1 MVKEIISFLENKK
14 VLILGFGREGKSTYN
29 FIRNHLKNQKLY
41 IADMQED
48 LLDKNEFLKKD
59 SNIECICGNNYLNG
73 LEDYD
78 IIIKTPGIAFVN
90 MDITKFKD
98 KIKSQLD
105 LFLEFSDN
113 KTIGITGTKGKST
126 TSSLIYSVLKNQ
138 NKNVLLLG
146 NIGNPIFDYIDEINE
161 DTYIVIEMSSHQL
174 EFTKNSPNISI
185 ITNLFPEH
193 LDHYNS
199 YNDYVEA
206 KLNIFK
212 YQNENDY
219 FLYDYDNSELKGRIK
234 DTKPTQYKVSFNE
247 KDSDIKIENNMVVI
261 KGKEIYDINSPRN
274 LLGEY
279 NLKNIMFV
287 LGVVNILNLDMNIAI
302 KTITEFKTL
311 KHRLEFIGQID
322 GVKYYDNSIAT
333 IPVATEE
340 AIKALKDVGTLII
353 GGMDR
358 GIDYSEFAEF
368 LDKCDVQNII
378 CMPDTGH
385 KIAKMM
391 KANKCIIVSTL
402 EEAVQVAS
410 KKTEKGKSCLLSPA
424 AASYGF
430 FKNFEEKGDKFKEL
444 VLKKGTVLFSK

>member
-1 MVKEIISFLENKK
+1 MIKDLISFLENKK
-14 VLILGFGREGKSTYN
+14 ILILGFGREGKSTYN
-29 FIRNHLKNQKLY
+29 FIRKFLNDKKIY

-59 SNIECICGNNYLNG
+59 NNIECICGKEYLNG
-73 LEDYD
+73 LENYD

-90 MDITKFKD
+90 MDITSFKD

-105 LFLEFSDN
+105 LFLEFYDN
-113 KTIGITGTKGKST
+113 KTIGVTGTKGKST
-126 TSSLIYSVLKNQ
+126 TSSLIYSVLKDQ
-138 NKNVLLLG
+138 DKNVLLLG
-146 NIGNPIFDYIDEINE
+146 NIGNPIFDYIDEINQ

-174 EFTKNSPNISI
+174 EFTNNSPNISI

-199 YNDYVEA
+199 YDDYVEA
-206 KLNIFK
+206 KFNIFK
-212 YQNENDY
+212 FQKENDY
-219 FLYDYDNSELKGRIK
+219 FLYDYDNSELKERI
-234 DTKPTQYKVSFNE
+234 TYTNSIQYKVSFNE
-247 KDSDIKIENNMVVI
+247 KDADIKIHNNMIVI
-261 KGKEIYDINSPRN
+261 KDKEIYDINSPRN
-274 LLGEY
+274 LLGDY

-287 LGVVNILNLDMNIAI
+287 LGVVEILNLDMNQAM
-302 KTITEFKTL
+302 KTISEFKTL
-311 KHRLEFIGQID
+311 KHRLEFIGEIN

-340 AIKALKDVGTLII
+340 AIKALKDVDTLII

-358 GIDYSEFAEF
+358 GIDYSEFAGF

-385 KIAKMM
+385 KIAEMM
-391 KANKCIIVSTL
+391 KTNKCIIVNTL
-402 EEAVQVAS
+402 EEAVEEAS
-410 KKTEKGKSCLLSPA
+410 IKTEKGKSCLLSPA

-444 VLKKGTVLFSK
+444 VMNLK

>member
-1 MVKEIISFLENKK
+1 MIKDLISFLKNKK
-14 VLILGFGREGKSTYN
+14 ILILGFGREGKSTYN
-29 FIRNHLKNQKLY
+29 YIRKYLNDKKIY

-59 SNIECICGNNYLNG
+59 NNIECICGKEYLNG
-73 LEDYD
+73 LENYD
-78 IIIKTPGIAFVN
+78 IIIKTPGIALVN
-90 MDITKFKD
+90 MDITNFKD

-105 LFLEFSDN
+105 LFLEFCDN

-126 TSSLIYSVLKNQ
+126 TSSLIYSVLKAQ
-138 NKNVLLLG
+138 NKNALLLG
-146 NIGNPIFDYIDEINE
+146 NIGNPIFNYIDEITE

-174 EFTKNSPNISI
+174 EFTNNSPNISI

-199 YNDYVEA
+199 YNEYVEA
-206 KLNIFK
+206 KFNIFK
-212 YQNENDY
+212 FQKENDY
-219 FLYDYDNSELKGRIK
+219 FLYDYDNSELKERI
-234 DTKPTQYKVSFNE
+234 TYTNSIQYKVSFNE
-247 KDSDIKIENNMVVI
+247 KYADIKIQNNMIVI
-261 KGKEIYDINSPRN
+261 KDKEIYDINSPRN
-274 LLGEY
+274 LLGDY

-287 LGVVNILNLDMNIAI
+287 LGVVDILNLDINQAV
-302 KTITEFKTL
+302 KTISEFKTL
-311 KHRLEFIGQID
+311 KHRLEFIGEIN

-340 AIKALKDVGTLII
+340 AIKALKDVDTLII

-368 LDKCDVQNII
+368 LDKCDVKNII

-391 KANKCIIVSTL
+391 KTNKCIIVNTL
-402 EEAVQVAS
+402 EEAVKEAS
-410 KKTEKGKSCLLSPA
+410 LKTEKEKSCLLSPA

-444 VLKKGTVLFSK
+444 VMNLK

>member
-1 MVKEIISFLENKK
+1 MIKDLISFLKNKK
-14 VLILGFGREGKSTYN
+14 ILILGFGREGKSTYN
-29 FIRNHLKNQKLY
+29 YIRKYLNDKKIY

-59 SNIECICGNNYLNG
+59 NNIECICGKEYLNG
-73 LEDYD
+73 LENYD
-78 IIIKTPGIAFVN
+78 IIIKTPGIALVN
-90 MDITKFKD
+90 MDITNFKD

-105 LFLEFSDN
+105 LFLEFCDN

-126 TSSLIYSVLKNQ
+126 TSSLIYSVLKAQ
-138 NKNVLLLG
+138 NKNALLLG
-146 NIGNPIFDYIDEINE
+146 NIGNPIFNYIDEITE

-174 EFTKNSPNISI
+174 EFTNNSPNISI

-199 YNDYVEA
+199 YNEYVEA
-206 KLNIFK
+206 KFNIFK
-212 YQNENDY
+212 FQKENDY
-219 FLYDYDNSELKGRIK
+219 FLYDYDNSELKERI
-234 DTKPTQYKVSFNE
+234 TYTNSIQYKVSFNE
-247 KDSDIKIENNMVVI
+247 KDADIKIQNNMIVI
-261 KGKEIYDINSPRN
+261 KDKEIYDINSPRN
-274 LLGEY
+274 LLGNY

-287 LGVVNILNLDMNIAI
+287 LGVVDILNLDINQAV
-302 KTITEFKTL
+302 KTISEFETL
-311 KHRLEFIGQID
+311 KHRLEFIGEIN

-340 AIKALKDVGTLII
+340 AIKALKDVDTLII

-368 LDKCDVQNII
+368 LDKCDVKNII

-391 KANKCIIVSTL
+391 KTNKCIIVNTL
-402 EEAVQVAS
+402 EEAVKEAS
-410 KKTEKGKSCLLSPA
+410 LKTEKEKSCLLSPA

-444 VLKKGTVLFSK
+444 VMNLK

>member
-1 MVKEIISFLENKK
+1 MIKDLISFLKNKK
-14 VLILGFGREGKSTYN
+14 ILILGFGREGKSTYN
-29 FIRNHLKNQKLY
+29 YIRKYLNDKKIY

-59 SNIECICGNNYLNG
+59 NNIECICGKEYLNG
-73 LEDYD
+73 LENYD
-78 IIIKTPGIAFVN
+78 IIIKTPGIALVN
-90 MDITKFKD
+90 MDITNFKD

-105 LFLEFSDN
+105 LFLEFCDN

-126 TSSLIYSVLKNQ
+126 TSSLIYSVLKAQ
-138 NKNVLLLG
+138 NKNALLLG
-146 NIGNPIFDYIDEINE
+146 NIGNPIFNYIDEITE

-174 EFTKNSPNISI
+174 EFTNNSPNISI

-199 YNDYVEA
+199 YNEYLEA
-206 KLNIFK
+206 KFNIFK
-212 YQNENDY
+212 FQKENDY
-219 FLYDYDNSELKGRIK
+219 FLYDYDNNELKERI
-234 DTKPTQYKVSFNE
+234 TYTNSIQYKVSFNE
-247 KDSDIKIENNMVVI
+247 KYADIKIQNNMIVI
-261 KGKEIYDINSPRN
+261 KDKEIYDINSPRN
-274 LLGEY
+274 LLGDY

-287 LGVVNILNLDMNIAI
+287 LGVVDILNLDINQAM
-302 KTITEFKTL
+302 KTISEFKTL
-311 KHRLEFIGQID
+311 KHRLEFIGEIN

-340 AIKALKDVGTLII
+340 AIKALKDVDTLII

-368 LDKCDVQNII
+368 LDKCDVKNII

-391 KANKCIIVSTL
+391 KTNKCIIVNTL
-402 EEAVQVAS
+402 EEAVKEAS
-410 KKTEKGKSCLLSPA
+410 LKTEKEKSCLLSPA

-444 VLKKGTVLFSK
+444 VMNLK

>member
-1 MVKEIISFLENKK
+1 MIKDLISFLKNKK
-14 VLILGFGREGKSTYN
+14 ILILGFGREGKSTYN
-29 FIRNHLKNQKLY
+29 YIRKYLNDKKIY

-59 SNIECICGNNYLNG
+59 NNIECICGKEYLNG
-73 LEDYD
+73 LENYD
-78 IIIKTPGIAFVN
+78 IIIKTPGIALVN
-90 MDITKFKD
+90 MDITNFKD

-105 LFLEFSDN
+105 LFLEFCDN

-126 TSSLIYSVLKNQ
+126 TSSLIYSVLKAQ
-138 NKNVLLLG
+138 NKNALLLG
-146 NIGNPIFDYIDEINE
+146 NIGNPIFDYIDEITE

-174 EFTKNSPNISI
+174 EFTNNSPNISI

-199 YNDYVEA
+199 YNEYLEA
-206 KLNIFK
+206 KFNIFK
-212 YQNENDY
+212 FQKENDY
-219 FLYDYDNSELKGRIK
+219 FLYDYDNNELKERI
-234 DTKPTQYKVSFNE
+234 TYTNSIQYKVSFNE
-247 KDSDIKIENNMVVI
+247 KYADIKIQNNMIVI
-261 KGKEIYDINSPRN
+261 KDKEIYDINSPRN
-274 LLGEY
+274 LLGDY

-287 LGVVNILNLDMNIAI
+287 LGVVDILNLDINQAM
-302 KTITEFKTL
+302 KTISEFKTL
-311 KHRLEFIGQID
+311 KHRLEFIGEIN

-340 AIKALKDVGTLII
+340 AIKALKDVDTLII

-368 LDKCDVQNII
+368 LDKCDVKNII

-391 KANKCIIVSTL
+391 KTNKCIIVNTL
-402 EEAVQVAS
+402 EEAVKEAS
-410 KKTEKGKSCLLSPA
+410 LKTEKEKSCLLSPA

-444 VLKKGTVLFSK
+444 VMNLK

>member
-1 MVKEIISFLENKK
+1 MIKDLISFLKNKK
-14 VLILGFGREGKSTYN
+14 ILILGFGREGKSTYN
-29 FIRNHLKNQKLY
+29 YIRKYLNDKKIY

-59 SNIECICGNNYLNG
+59 NNIECICGKEYLNG
-73 LEDYD
+73 LENYD
-78 IIIKTPGIAFVN
+78 IIIKTPGIALVN
-90 MDITKFKD
+90 MDITNFKD

-105 LFLEFSDN
+105 LFLEFCDN

-126 TSSLIYSVLKNQ
+126 TSSLIYSVLKAQ
-138 NKNVLLLG
+138 NKNALLLG
-146 NIGNPIFDYIDEINE
+146 NIGNPIFDYIDEITV

-174 EFTKNSPNISI
+174 EFTNNSPNISI

-199 YNDYVEA
+199 YNEYVEA
-206 KLNIFK
+206 KFNIFK
-212 YQNENDY
+212 FQKENDY
-219 FLYDYDNSELKGRIK
+219 FLYDYDNSELKERI
-234 DTKPTQYKVSFNE
+234 TYTNSIQYKVSFNE
-247 KDSDIKIENNMVVI
+247 KDADIKIQNNMIVI
-261 KGKEIYDINSPRN
+261 KDKEIYDINSPRN
-274 LLGEY
+274 LLGDY

-287 LGVVNILNLDMNIAI
+287 LGVVDILNLDINQAM
-302 KTITEFKTL
+302 KTISEFKTL
-311 KHRLEFIGQID
+311 KHRLEFIGEIN

-340 AIKALKDVGTLII
+340 AIKALKDVDTLII

-368 LDKCDVQNII
+368 LDKCDVKNII

-391 KANKCIIVSTL
+391 KTNKCIIVNTL
-402 EEAVQVAS
+402 EEAVKEAS
-410 KKTEKGKSCLLSPA
+410 LKTEKEKSCLLSPA

-444 VLKKGTVLFSK
+444 VMNLK

>member
-29 FIRNHLKNQKLY
+29 FLRKYLKNQRIY

-48 LLDKNEFLKKD
+48 LLDKNEILKKD
-59 SNIECICGNNYLNG
+59 SNIECIGGKDYLNG
-73 LEDYD
+73 LENYD

-90 MDITKFKD
+90 MDITRFKD

-105 LFLEFSDN
+105 LFLEFCDN

-126 TSSLIYSVLKNQ
+126 TSSLIYSVLKDQ
-138 NKNVLLLG
+138 DKNVLLLG
-146 NIGNPIFDYIDEINE
+146 NIGTPIFDYIDEINE

-206 KLNIFK
+206 KFNIFRFQK
-212 YQNENDY
+212 ENDY
-219 FLYDYDNSELKGRIK
+219 FLYNYDNNELKEKIK
-234 DTKPTQYKVSFNE
+234 HTDSIQYKVSFNE
-247 KDSDIKIENNMVVI
+247 EDSDIKIENNMVVI
-261 KGKEIYDINSPRN
+261 KDKEIYDINSPRN
-274 LLGEY
+274 LLGDY

-287 LGVVNILNLDMNIAI
+287 LGVASILNLDMSTAI
-302 KTITEFKTL
+302 KTISEFKTL
-311 KHRLEFIGQID
+311 KHRLEFIGQIN

-333 IPVATEE
+333 IPVATVE
-340 AIKALKDVGTLII
+340 AIKALKDVDTLIV

-378 CMPDTGH
+378 GMPDTGH

-391 KANKCIIVSTL
+391 KANKCTIVNTL
-402 EEAVQVAS
+402 EEAVEEAS

-444 VLKKGTVLFSK
+444 VMNLKSI

>member
-1 MVKEIISFLENKK
+1 MIKDLISFLKNKK
-14 VLILGFGREGKSTYN
+14 ILILGFGREGKSTYN
-29 FIRNHLKNQKLY
+29 YIRKYLNDKKIY

-59 SNIECICGNNYLNG
+59 NNIECICGKEYLNG
-73 LEDYD
+73 LENYD
-78 IIIKTPGIAFVN
+78 IIIKTPGIALVN
-90 MDITKFKD
+90 MDITNFKD

-105 LFLEFSDN
+105 LFLEFCDN

-126 TSSLIYSVLKNQ
+126 TSSLIYSVLKAQ
-138 NKNVLLLG
+138 NKNALLLG
-146 NIGNPIFDYIDEINE
+146 NIGNPIFNYIDEITE

-174 EFTKNSPNISI
+174 EFTNNSPNISI

-199 YNDYVEA
+199 YNEYVEA
-206 KLNIFK
+206 KFNIFK
-212 YQNENDY
+212 FQKENDY
-219 FLYDYDNSELKGRIK
+219 FLYDYDNNELKERI
-234 DTKPTQYKVSFNE
+234 TYTNSIQYKVSFNE
-247 KDSDIKIENNMVVI
+247 KYADIKIQNNMIVI
-261 KGKEIYDINSPRN
+261 KDKEIYDINSPRN
-274 LLGEY
+274 LLGDY

-287 LGVVNILNLDMNIAI
+287 LGVVDILNLDINQAV
-302 KTITEFKTL
+302 KTISEFKTL
-311 KHRLEFIGQID
+311 KHRLEFIGEIN

-340 AIKALKDVGTLII
+340 AIKALKDVDTLII

-368 LDKCDVQNII
+368 LDKCDVKNII

-391 KANKCIIVSTL
+391 KTNKCIIVNTL
-402 EEAVQVAS
+402 EEAVKEAS
-410 KKTEKGKSCLLSPA
+410 LKTEKEKSCLLSPA

-444 VLKKGTVLFSK
+444 VMNLK

>member
-1 MVKEIISFLENKK
+1 MIKDLISFLKNKK
-14 VLILGFGREGKSTYN
+14 ILILGFGREGKSTYN
-29 FIRNHLKNQKLY
+29 YIRKYLNDKKIY

-59 SNIECICGNNYLNG
+59 NNIECICGKEYLNG
-73 LEDYD
+73 LENYD
-78 IIIKTPGIAFVN
+78 IIIKTPGIALVN
-90 MDITKFKD
+90 MDITNFKD

-105 LFLEFSDN
+105 LFLEFCDN

-126 TSSLIYSVLKNQ
+126 TSSLIYSVLKAQ
-138 NKNVLLLG
+138 NKNALLLG
-146 NIGNPIFDYIDEINE
+146 NIGNPIFDYIDEITE

-174 EFTKNSPNISI
+174 EFTNNSPNISI

-199 YNDYVEA
+199 YNEYLEA
-206 KLNIFK
+206 KFNIFK
-212 YQNENDY
+212 FQKENDY
-219 FLYDYDNSELKGRIK
+219 FLYDYDNSELKERI
-234 DTKPTQYKVSFNE
+234 TYTNSIQYKVSFNE
-247 KDSDIKIENNMVVI
+247 KDADIKIQNNMIVI
-261 KGKEIYDINSPRN
+261 KDKEIYDINSPRN
-274 LLGEY
+274 LLGDY

-287 LGVVNILNLDMNIAI
+287 LGVVDILNLDINQAM
-302 KTITEFKTL
+302 KTISEFKTL
-311 KHRLEFIGQID
+311 KHRLEFIGEIN

-340 AIKALKDVGTLII
+340 AIKALKDVDTLII

-368 LDKCDVQNII
+368 LDKCDVKNII

-391 KANKCIIVSTL
+391 KTNKCIIVNTL
-402 EEAVQVAS
+402 EEAVKEAS
-410 KKTEKGKSCLLSPA
+410 LKTEKEKSCLLSPA

-444 VLKKGTVLFSK
+444 VMNLK

>member
-1 MVKEIISFLENKK
+1 MIKDLISFLKNKK
-14 VLILGFGREGKSTYN
+14 ILILGFGREGKSTYN
-29 FIRNHLKNQKLY
+29 YIRKYLNDKKIY

-59 SNIECICGNNYLNG
+59 NNIECICGKEYLNG
-73 LEDYD
+73 LENYD
-78 IIIKTPGIAFVN
+78 IIIKTPGIALVN
-90 MDITKFKD
+90 MDITNFKD

-105 LFLEFSDN
+105 LFLEFYDN

-126 TSSLIYSVLKNQ
+126 TSSLIYSVLKAQ
-138 NKNVLLLG
+138 NKNALLLG
-146 NIGNPIFDYIDEINE
+146 NIGNPIFNYIDEITE

-174 EFTKNSPNISI
+174 EFTNNSPNISI

-199 YNDYVEA
+199 YNEYVEA
-206 KLNIFK
+206 KFNIFK
-212 YQNENDY
+212 FQKENDY
-219 FLYDYDNSELKGRIK
+219 FLYDYDNSELKERI
-234 DTKPTQYKVSFNE
+234 TYTNSIQYKVSFNE
-247 KDSDIKIENNMVVI
+247 KDADIKIQNNMIVI
-261 KGKEIYDINSPRN
+261 KDKEIYDINSPRN
-274 LLGEY
+274 LLGDY

-287 LGVVNILNLDMNIAI
+287 LGVVDILNLDINQAM
-302 KTITEFKTL
+302 KTISEFKTL
-311 KHRLEFIGQID
+311 KHRLEFIGEIN

-340 AIKALKDVGTLII
+340 AIKALKDVDTLII

-368 LDKCDVQNII
+368 LDKCDVKNII

-391 KANKCIIVSTL
+391 KTNKCIIVNTL
-402 EEAVQVAS
+402 EEAVKEAS
-410 KKTEKGKSCLLSPA
+410 LKTEKEKSCLLSPA

-444 VLKKGTVLFSK
+444 VMNLK

>member
-1 MVKEIISFLENKK
+1 MIKDLISFLKNKK
-14 VLILGFGREGKSTYN
+14 ILILGFGREGKSTYN
-29 FIRNHLKNQKLY
+29 YIRKYLNDKKIY

-59 SNIECICGNNYLNG
+59 NNIECICGKEYLNG
-73 LEDYD
+73 LENYD
-78 IIIKTPGIAFVN
+78 IIIKTPGIALVN
-90 MDITKFKD
+90 MDITNFKD

-105 LFLEFSDN
+105 LFLEFCDN

-126 TSSLIYSVLKNQ
+126 TSSLIYSVLKAQ
-138 NKNVLLLG
+138 NKNALLLG
-146 NIGNPIFDYIDEINE
+146 NIGNPIFNYIDEITE

-174 EFTKNSPNISI
+174 EFTNNSPNISI

-199 YNDYVEA
+199 YNEYVEA
-206 KLNIFK
+206 KFNIFK
-212 YQNENDY
+212 FQKENDY
-219 FLYDYDNSELKGRIK
+219 FLYDYDNSELKERI
-234 DTKPTQYKVSFNE
+234 TYTNSIQYKVSFNE
-247 KDSDIKIENNMVVI
+247 KDADIKIQNNMIVI
-261 KGKEIYDINSPRN
+261 KDKEIYDINSPRN
-274 LLGEY
+274 LLGDY

-287 LGVVNILNLDMNIAI
+287 LGVVDILNLDINQAM
-302 KTITEFKTL
+302 KTISEFKTL
-311 KHRLEFIGQID
+311 KHRLEFIGEIN

-340 AIKALKDVGTLII
+340 AIKALKDVDTLII

-368 LDKCDVQNII
+368 LDKCDVKNII

-391 KANKCIIVSTL
+391 KTNKCIIVNTL
-402 EEAVQVAS
+402 EEAVKEAS
-410 KKTEKGKSCLLSPA
+410 LKTEKEKSCLLSPA

-444 VLKKGTVLFSK
+444 VMNLK

>member
-1 MVKEIISFLENKK
+1 MIKDLISFLKNKK
-14 VLILGFGREGKSTYN
+14 ILILGFGREGKSTYN
-29 FIRNHLKNQKLY
+29 YIRKYLNDKKIY

-59 SNIECICGNNYLNG
+59 NNIECICGKEYLNG
-73 LEDYD
+73 LENYD
-78 IIIKTPGIAFVN
+78 IIIKTPGIALVN
-90 MDITKFKD
+90 MDITNFKD

-105 LFLEFSDN
+105 LFLEFCDN

-126 TSSLIYSVLKNQ
+126 TSSLIYSVLKAQ
-138 NKNVLLLG
+138 NKNALLLG
-146 NIGNPIFDYIDEINE
+146 NIGNPIFDYIDEITE

-174 EFTKNSPNISI
+174 EFTNNSPNISI

-199 YNDYVEA
+199 YNEYVEA
-206 KLNIFK
+206 KFNIFK
-212 YQNENDY
+212 FQKENDY
-219 FLYDYDNSELKGRIK
+219 FLYDYDNNELKERI
-234 DTKPTQYKVSFNE
+234 TYTNSIQYKVSFNE
-247 KDSDIKIENNMVVI
+247 KYADIKIQNNMIVI
-261 KGKEIYDINSPRN
+261 KDKEIYDINSPRN
-274 LLGEY
+274 LLGDY

-287 LGVVNILNLDMNIAI
+287 LGVVDILNLDINQAV
-302 KTITEFKTL
+302 KTISEFKTL
-311 KHRLEFIGQID
+311 KHRLEFIGEIN

-340 AIKALKDVGTLII
+340 AIKALKDVDTLII

-368 LDKCDVQNII
+368 LDKCDVKNII
-378 CMPDTGH
+378 CMPNTGH

-391 KANKCIIVSTL
+391 KTNKCIIVNTL
-402 EEAVQVAS
+402 EEAVKEAS
-410 KKTEKGKSCLLSPA
+410 LKTEKEKSCLLSPA

-444 VLKKGTVLFSK
+444 VLNLK

>member
-1 MVKEIISFLENKK
+1 MIKDLISFLKNKK
-14 VLILGFGREGKSTYN
+14 ILILGFGREGKSTYN
-29 FIRNHLKNQKLY
+29 YIRKYLNDKKIY

-59 SNIECICGNNYLNG
+59 NNIECICGKEYLNG
-73 LEDYD
+73 LENYD
-78 IIIKTPGIAFVN
+78 IIIKTPGIALVN
-90 MDITKFKD
+90 MDITNFKD
-98 KIKSQLD
+98 KIKSQLN
-105 LFLEFSDN
+105 LFLEFCDN
-113 KTIGITGTKGKST
+113 KTIGVTGTKGKST
-126 TSSLIYSVLKNQ
+126 TSSLIYSVLKAQ
-138 NKNVLLLG
+138 NKNALLLG
-146 NIGNPIFDYIDEINE
+146 NIGNPIFNYIDEITE

-174 EFTKNSPNISI
+174 EFTNNSPNISI

-199 YNDYVEA
+199 YNEYVEA
-206 KLNIFK
+206 KFNIFK
-212 YQNENDY
+212 FQKENDY
-219 FLYDYDNSELKGRIK
+219 FLYDYDNSELKERI
-234 DTKPTQYKVSFNE
+234 TYTNSIQYKVSFNE
-247 KDSDIKIENNMVVI
+247 KDADIKIQNNMIVI
-261 KGKEIYDINSPRN
+261 KDKEIYDINSPRN
-274 LLGEY
+274 LLGDY

-287 LGVVNILNLDMNIAI
+287 LGVVDILNLDINQAM
-302 KTITEFKTL
+302 KTISEFKTL
-311 KHRLEFIGQID
+311 KHRLEFIGEIN

-340 AIKALKDVGTLII
+340 AIKALKDVDTLII

-368 LDKCDVQNII
+368 LDKCDVKNII

-391 KANKCIIVSTL
+391 KTNKCIIVNTL
-402 EEAVQVAS
+402 EEAVKEAS
-410 KKTEKGKSCLLSPA
+410 LKTEKEKSCLLSPA

-444 VLKKGTVLFSK
+444 VMNLK

>member
-1 MVKEIISFLENKK
+1 MIKDLISFLKSKK
-14 VLILGFGREGKSTYN
+14 ILILGFGREGKSTYN
-29 FIRNHLKNQKLY
+29 YIRKYLKDKKIY

-59 SNIECICGNNYLNG
+59 NNIECICGKEYLNG
-73 LEDYD
+73 LENYD
-78 IIIKTPGIAFVN
+78 IIIKTPGIALVN
-90 MDITKFKD
+90 MDITNFKD

-105 LFLEFSDN
+105 LFLEFCDN

-126 TSSLIYSVLKNQ
+126 TSSLIYSVLKAQ
-138 NKNVLLLG
+138 NKNALLLG
-146 NIGNPIFDYIDEINE
+146 NIGNPIFDYIDEITV

-174 EFTKNSPNISI
+174 EFTNNSPNISI

-199 YNDYVEA
+199 YNEYVEA
-206 KLNIFK
+206 KFNIFK
-212 YQNENDY
+212 FQKENDY
-219 FLYDYDNSELKGRIK
+219 FLYDYDNNELKERI
-234 DTKPTQYKVSFNE
+234 TYTNSIQYKVSFNK
-247 KDSDIKIENNMVVI
+247 KDADIKIKNNMIVI
-261 KGKEIYDINSPRN
+261 KDKEIYDINSPRN
-274 LLGEY
+274 LLGDY

-287 LGVVNILNLDMNIAI
+287 LGVSDILNLDINQAV
-302 KTITEFKTL
+302 KTISKFKTL

-340 AIKALKDVGTLII
+340 AIKALKDVDTLII

-368 LDKCDVQNII
+368 LDKCDVKNII

-391 KANKCIIVSTL
+391 KTNKCIIVNTL
-402 EEAVQVAS
+402 EEAVKEAS
-410 KKTEKGKSCLLSPA
+410 LKTEKEKSCLLSPA

-444 VLKKGTVLFSK
+444 VMNLK

>member
-1 MVKEIISFLENKK
+1 MIKDLISFLKNKK
-14 VLILGFGREGKSTYN
+14 ILILGFGREGKSTYN
-29 FIRNHLKNQKLY
+29 YIRKYLNDKKIY

-59 SNIECICGNNYLNG
+59 NNIECICGKEYLNG
-73 LEDYD
+73 LENYD
-78 IIIKTPGIAFVN
+78 IIIKTPGIALVN
-90 MDITKFKD
+90 MDITNFKD

-105 LFLEFSDN
+105 LFLEFCDN

-126 TSSLIYSVLKNQ
+126 TSSLIYSVLKAQ
-138 NKNVLLLG
+138 NKNALLLG
-146 NIGNPIFDYIDEINE
+146 NIGNPIFDYIDEITE

-174 EFTKNSPNISI
+174 EFTNNSPNISI

-199 YNDYVEA
+199 YNEYVEA
-206 KLNIFK
+206 KFNIFK
-212 YQNENDY
+212 FQKENDY
-219 FLYDYDNSELKGRIK
+219 FLYDYDNSELKERI
-234 DTKPTQYKVSFNE
+234 TYTNSIQYKVSFNE
-247 KDSDIKIENNMVVI
+247 KDADIKIQNNMIVI
-261 KGKEIYDINSPRN
+261 KDKEIYDINSPRN
-274 LLGEY
+274 LLGDY

-287 LGVVNILNLDMNIAI
+287 LGVVDILNLDINQAM
-302 KTITEFKTL
+302 KTISEFKTL
-311 KHRLEFIGQID
+311 KHRLEFIGEIN

-340 AIKALKDVGTLII
+340 AIKALKDVDTLII

-368 LDKCDVQNII
+368 LDKCDVKNII

-391 KANKCIIVSTL
+391 KTNKCIIVNTL
-402 EEAVQVAS
+402 EEAVKEAS
-410 KKTEKGKSCLLSPA
+410 LKTEKEKSCLLSPA

-444 VLKKGTVLFSK
+444 VMNLK

>member
-1 MVKEIISFLENKK
+1 MIKDLISFLKNKK
-14 VLILGFGREGKSTYN
+14 ILILGFGREGKSTYN
-29 FIRNHLKNQKLY
+29 YIRKYLNDKKIY

-59 SNIECICGNNYLNG
+59 NNIECICGKEYLNG
-73 LEDYD
+73 LENYD
-78 IIIKTPGIAFVN
+78 IIIKTPGIALVN
-90 MDITKFKD
+90 MDITNFKD

-105 LFLEFSDN
+105 LFLEFCDN

-126 TSSLIYSVLKNQ
+126 TSSLIYSVLKAQ
-138 NKNVLLLG
+138 NKNALLLG
-146 NIGNPIFDYIDEINE
+146 NIGNPLFNYIDEITE

-174 EFTKNSPNISI
+174 EFTNNSPNISI

-199 YNDYVEA
+199 YNEYVEA
-206 KLNIFK
+206 KFNIFK
-212 YQNENDY
+212 FQKENDY
-219 FLYDYDNSELKGRIK
+219 FLYDYDNSELKERI
-234 DTKPTQYKVSFNE
+234 TYTNSIQYKVSFNE
-247 KDSDIKIENNMVVI
+247 KDADIKIQNNMIVI
-261 KGKEIYDINSPRN
+261 KDKEIYDINSPRN
-274 LLGEY
+274 LLGDY

-287 LGVVNILNLDMNIAI
+287 LGVVDILNLDINQAM
-302 KTITEFKTL
+302 KTISEFKTL
-311 KHRLEFIGQID
+311 KHRLEFIGEIN

-340 AIKALKDVGTLII
+340 AIKALKDVDTLII

-368 LDKCDVQNII
+368 LDKCDVKNII

-391 KANKCIIVSTL
+391 KTNKCIIVNTL
-402 EEAVQVAS
+402 EEAVKEAS
-410 KKTEKGKSCLLSPA
+410 LKTEKEKSCLLSPA

-444 VLKKGTVLFSK
+444 VMNLK

>member
-1 MVKEIISFLENKK
+1 MIKDLISFLKNKK
-14 VLILGFGREGKSTYN
+14 ILILGFGREGKSTYN
-29 FIRNHLKNQKLY
+29 YIRKYLNDKKIY

-59 SNIECICGNNYLNG
+59 NNIECICGKEYLNG
-73 LEDYD
+73 LENYD
-78 IIIKTPGIAFVN
+78 IIIKTPGIALVN
-90 MDITKFKD
+90 MDITNFKD

-105 LFLEFSDN
+105 LFLEFCDN

-126 TSSLIYSVLKNQ
+126 TSSLIYSVLKAQ
-138 NKNVLLLG
+138 NKNALLLG
-146 NIGNPIFDYIDEINE
+146 NIGNPIFDYIDEITE

-174 EFTKNSPNISI
+174 EFTNNSPNISI

-199 YNDYVEA
+199 YNEYVEA
-206 KLNIFK
+206 KFNIFK
-212 YQNENDY
+212 FQKENDY
-219 FLYDYDNSELKGRIK
+219 FLYDYDNNELKERI
-234 DTKPTQYKVSFNE
+234 TYTNSIQYKVSFNE
-247 KDSDIKIENNMVVI
+247 KYADIKIQNNMIVI
-261 KGKEIYDINSPRN
+261 KDKEIYDINSPRN
-274 LLGEY
+274 LLGDY

-287 LGVVNILNLDMNIAI
+287 LGVVDILNLDINQAV
-302 KTITEFKTL
+302 KTISEFKTL
-311 KHRLEFIGQID
+311 KHRLEFIGEIN

-340 AIKALKDVGTLII
+340 AIKALKDVDTLII

-368 LDKCDVQNII
+368 LDKCDVKNII
-378 CMPDTGH
+378 CMPNTGH

-391 KANKCIIVSTL
+391 KTNKCIIVNTL
-402 EEAVQVAS
+402 EEAVKEAS
-410 KKTEKGKSCLLSPA
+410 LKTEKEKSCLLSPA

-444 VLKKGTVLFSK
+444 VMNLK

>member
-1 MVKEIISFLENKK
+1 MIKDLISFLENKK
-14 VLILGFGREGKSTYN
+14 ILILGFGREGKSTYN
-29 FIRNHLKNQKLY
+29 YIRKYLNDKKIY

-59 SNIECICGNNYLNG
+59 NNIECICGKEYLNG
-73 LEDYD
+73 LENYD

-90 MDITKFKD
+90 MDITSFKD

-105 LFLEFSDN
+105 LFLEFYDN
-113 KTIGITGTKGKST
+113 KTIGVTGTKGKST
-126 TSSLIYSVLKNQ
+126 TSSLIYSVLKDQ
-138 NKNVLLLG
+138 DKNVLLLG
-146 NIGNPIFDYIDEINE
+146 NIGNPIFDYIDEINQ

-174 EFTKNSPNISI
+174 EFTNNSPNISI

-199 YNDYVEA
+199 YDDYVEA
-206 KLNIFK
+206 KFNIFK
-212 YQNENDY
+212 FQKENDY
-219 FLYDYDNSELKGRIK
+219 FLYDYDNSELKERIK
-234 DTKPTQYKVSFNE
+234 HTNSIQYKVSFNE
-247 KDSDIKIENNMVVI
+247 EDSDIKIENNMVVI
-261 KGKEIYDINSPRN
+261 KDKEIYDINSPRN
-274 LLGEY
+274 LLGDY

-287 LGVVNILNLDMNIAI
+287 LGVSDILNLDMNKAM
-302 KTITEFKTL
+302 KTISEFKTL

-340 AIKALKDVGTLII
+340 AIKALKDVDTLII

-368 LDKCDVQNII
+368 LDKCDVKNII

-385 KIAKMM
+385 KIAEMM
-391 KANKCIIVSTL
+391 KTNKCIIVNTL
-402 EEAVQVAS
+402 EEAVEEAS
-410 KKTEKGKSCLLSPA
+410 IKTEKGKSCLLSPA

-444 VLKKGTVLFSK
+444 VMNLK

>member
-1 MVKEIISFLENKK
+1 MIKDLISFLKNKK
-14 VLILGFGREGKSTYN
+14 ILILGFGREGKSTYN
-29 FIRNHLKNQKLY
+29 YIRKYLNDKKIY

-59 SNIECICGNNYLNG
+59 NNIECICGKEYLNG
-73 LEDYD
+73 LENYD
-78 IIIKTPGIAFVN
+78 IIIKTPGIALVN
-90 MDITKFKD
+90 MDITNFKD
-98 KIKSQLD
+98 KIKSQLN
-105 LFLEFSDN
+105 LFLEFCDN
-113 KTIGITGTKGKST
+113 KTIGVTGTKGKST
-126 TSSLIYSVLKNQ
+126 TSSLIYSVLKAQ
-138 NKNVLLLG
+138 NKNALLLG
-146 NIGNPIFDYIDEINE
+146 NIGNPIFNYIDEITE

-174 EFTKNSPNISI
+174 EFTNNSPNISI

-199 YNDYVEA
+199 YNEYVEA
-206 KLNIFK
+206 KFNIFK
-212 YQNENDY
+212 FQKENDY
-219 FLYDYDNSELKGRIK
+219 FLYDYDNNELKKRI
-234 DTKPTQYKVSFNE
+234 TYTNSIQYKVSFNE
-247 KDSDIKIENNMVVI
+247 KYADIKIHNNMIAI
-261 KGKEIYDINSPRN
+261 KDKEIYDINSPRN
-274 LLGEY
+274 LLGDY

-287 LGVVNILNLDMNIAI
+287 LGVVDILNLDINQAM
-302 KTITEFKTL
+302 KTISEFKTL
-311 KHRLEFIGQID
+311 KHRLEFIGEIN

-340 AIKALKDVGTLII
+340 AIKALKDVDTLII

-368 LDKCDVQNII
+368 LDKCDVKNII

-391 KANKCIIVSTL
+391 KTNKCIIVNTL
-402 EEAVQVAS
+402 EEAVKEAS
-410 KKTEKGKSCLLSPA
+410 LKTEKEKSCLLSPA

-444 VLKKGTVLFSK
+444 VMNLK

>member
-1 MVKEIISFLENKK
+1 MIKDLISFLKNKK
-14 VLILGFGREGKSTYN
+14 ILILGFGREGKSTYN
-29 FIRNHLKNQKLY
+29 YIRKHLNNKKIY

-59 SNIECICGNNYLNG
+59 NNIECICGKEYLNG
-73 LEDYD
+73 LENYD
-78 IIIKTPGIAFVN
+78 IIIKTPGIALVN
-90 MDITKFKD
+90 MDITNFKD

-105 LFLEFSDN
+105 LFLEFCDN

-126 TSSLIYSVLKNQ
+126 TSSLIYSVLKAQ
-138 NKNVLLLG
+138 NKNALLLG
-146 NIGNPIFDYIDEINE
+146 NIGNPIFDYIDEITV

-174 EFTKNSPNISI
+174 EFTNNSPNISI

-199 YNDYVEA
+199 YNEYVEA
-206 KLNIFK
+206 KFNIFK
-212 YQNENDY
+212 FQKENDY
-219 FLYDYDNSELKGRIK
+219 FLYDYDNNELKERI
-234 DTKPTQYKVSFNE
+234 TYTNSIQYKVSFNE
-247 KDSDIKIENNMVVI
+247 KYADIKIQNNMIVI
-261 KGKEIYDINSPRN
+261 KDKEIYDINSPRN
-274 LLGEY
+274 LLGDY

-287 LGVVNILNLDMNIAI
+287 LGVVDILNLDINQAV
-302 KTITEFKTL
+302 KTISEFKTL
-311 KHRLEFIGQID
+311 KHRLEFIGEIN

-340 AIKALKDVGTLII
+340 AIKALKDVDTLII

-368 LDKCDVQNII
+368 LDKCDVKNII
-378 CMPDTGH
+378 CMPNTGH
-385 KIAKMM
+385 KIAKIM
-391 KANKCIIVSTL
+391 KTNKCIIVNTL
-402 EEAVQVAS
+402 EEAVEEAS
-410 KKTEKGKSCLLSPA
+410 LKTEKEKSCLLSPA

-444 VLKKGTVLFSK
+444 VMNLK

>member
-1 MVKEIISFLENKK
+1 MIKDLISFLENKK
-14 VLILGFGREGKSTYN
+14 VLILGFGREGKSTYS
-29 FIRNHLKNQKLY
+29 FLRKYLKNQKLY

-59 SNIECICGNNYLNG
+59 NNIECICGKEYLNG
-73 LEDYD
+73 LENYD

-90 MDITKFKD
+90 MDITSFKE

-105 LFLEFSDN
+105 LFLEFCDN

-126 TSSLIYSVLKNQ
+126 TSSLIYSVLKDQ
-138 NKNVLLLG
+138 DKNVLLLG
-146 NIGNPIFDYIDEINE
+146 NIGNPIFDYIDEINQ

-174 EFTKNSPNISI
+174 EFTNNSPNISI

-206 KLNIFK
+206 KFNIFK
-212 YQNENDY
+212 FQKENDY
-219 FLYDYDNSELKGRIK
+219 FLYDYDNNELKKRI
-234 DTKPTQYKVSFNE
+234 THTNSIQYKVSFNE
-247 KDSDIKIENNMVVI
+247 EDSDIKIENNMVVI
-261 KGKEIYDINSPRN
+261 KDKEIYDINSSRN
-274 LLGEY
+274 LLGDY

-287 LGVVNILNLDMNIAI
+287 LGVVDILNLDVKTAE
-302 KTITEFKTL
+302 KTISKFKTL
-311 KHRLEFIGQID
+311 RHRLEFIGEVN

-340 AIKALKDVGTLII
+340 AIKALKDVDTLII

-358 GIDYSEFAEF
+358 GIDYSKFAEF
-368 LDKCDVQNII
+368 LDRCDVKHII

-391 KANKCIIVSTL
+391 KTNKCIIVNTL
-402 EEAVQVAS
+402 EEAVEEAS
-410 KKTEKGKSCLLSPA
+410 IKTEKGKSCLLSPA

-444 VLKKGTVLFSK
+444 VMNLK

>member
-1 MVKEIISFLENKK
+1 
-14 VLILGFGREGKSTYN
+14 
-29 FIRNHLKNQKLY
+29 
-41 IADMQED
+41 
-48 LLDKNEFLKKD
+48 
-59 SNIECICGNNYLNG
+59 
-73 LEDYD
+73 
-78 IIIKTPGIAFVN
+78 
-90 MDITKFKD
+90 
-98 KIKSQLD
+98 
-105 LFLEFSDN
+105 
-113 KTIGITGTKGKST
+113 
-126 TSSLIYSVLKNQ
+126 
-138 NKNVLLLG
+138 
-146 NIGNPIFDYIDEINE
+146 
-161 DTYIVIEMSSHQL
+161 
-174 EFTKNSPNISI
+174 
-185 ITNLFPEH
+185 
-193 LDHYNS
+193 
-199 YNDYVEA
+199 
-206 KLNIFK
+206 
-212 YQNENDY
+212 
-219 FLYDYDNSELKGRIK
+219 
-234 DTKPTQYKVSFNE
+234 
-247 KDSDIKIENNMVVI
+247 
-261 KGKEIYDINSPRN
+261 
-274 LLGEY
+274 
-279 NLKNIMFV
+279 MFV
-287 LGVVNILNLDMNIAI
+287 LGVVKILNLDMNRAI

>member
-1 MVKEIISFLENKK
+1 MIKDLISFLKNKK
-14 VLILGFGREGKSTYN
+14 ILILGFGREGKSTYN
-29 FIRNHLKNQKLY
+29 YIRKYLNDKKIY

-59 SNIECICGNNYLNG
+59 NNIECICGKEYLNG
-73 LEDYD
+73 LENYD
-78 IIIKTPGIAFVN
+78 IIIKTPGIALVN
-90 MDITKFKD
+90 MDITNFKD

-105 LFLEFSDN
+105 LFLEFCDN

-126 TSSLIYSVLKNQ
+126 TSSLIYSVLKAQ
-138 NKNVLLLG
+138 NKNALLLG
-146 NIGNPIFDYIDEINE
+146 NIGNPIFNYIDEITE

-174 EFTKNSPNISI
+174 EFTNNSPNISI

-199 YNDYVEA
+199 YNEYVEA
-206 KLNIFK
+206 KFNIFK
-212 YQNENDY
+212 FQKENDY
-219 FLYDYDNSELKGRIK
+219 FLYDYDNSELKERI
-234 DTKPTQYKVSFNE
+234 TYTNSIQYKVSFNE
-247 KDSDIKIENNMVVI
+247 KDADIKIQNNMIVI
-261 KGKEIYDINSPRN
+261 KDKEIYDINSPRN
-274 LLGEY
+274 LLGDY

-287 LGVVNILNLDMNIAI
+287 LGVVDILNLDINQAV
-302 KTITEFKTL
+302 KTISEFETL
-311 KHRLEFIGQID
+311 KHRLEFIGEIN

-340 AIKALKDVGTLII
+340 AIKALKDVDTLII

-368 LDKCDVQNII
+368 LDKCDVKNII

-391 KANKCIIVSTL
+391 KTNKCIIVNTL
-402 EEAVQVAS
+402 EEAVKEAS
-410 KKTEKGKSCLLSPA
+410 LKTEKEKSCLLSPA

-444 VLKKGTVLFSK
+444 VMNLK

>member
-1 MVKEIISFLENKK
+1 MIKDLISFLKNKK
-14 VLILGFGREGKSTYN
+14 ILILGFGREGKSTYN
-29 FIRNHLKNQKLY
+29 YIRKYLNDKKIY

-59 SNIECICGNNYLNG
+59 NNIECICGKEYLNG
-73 LEDYD
+73 LENYD
-78 IIIKTPGIAFVN
+78 IIIKTPGIALVN
-90 MDITKFKD
+90 MDITNFKD

-105 LFLEFSDN
+105 LFLEFCDN

-126 TSSLIYSVLKNQ
+126 TSSLIYSVLKAQ
-138 NKNVLLLG
+138 NKNALLLG
-146 NIGNPIFDYIDEINE
+146 NIGNPIFDYIDEITE

-174 EFTKNSPNISI
+174 EFTNNSPNISI

-199 YNDYVEA
+199 YNEYLEA
-206 KLNIFK
+206 KFNIFK
-212 YQNENDY
+212 FQKENDY
-219 FLYDYDNSELKGRIK
+219 FLYDYDNNELKERI
-234 DTKPTQYKVSFNE
+234 TYTNSIQYKVSFNE
-247 KDSDIKIENNMVVI
+247 KYADIKIQNNMIVI
-261 KGKEIYDINSPRN
+261 KDKEIYDINSPRN
-274 LLGEY
+274 LLGDY

-287 LGVVNILNLDMNIAI
+287 LGVVDILNLDINQAV
-302 KTITEFKTL
+302 KTISEFKTL
-311 KHRLEFIGQID
+311 KHRLEFIGEIN

-340 AIKALKDVGTLII
+340 AIKALKDVDTLII

-368 LDKCDVQNII
+368 LDKCDVKNII

-391 KANKCIIVSTL
+391 KKNKCIIVNTL
-402 EEAVQVAS
+402 EEAVKEAS
-410 KKTEKGKSCLLSPA
+410 LKTEKEKSCLLSPA

-444 VLKKGTVLFSK
+444 VMNLK

>member
-1 MVKEIISFLENKK
+1 MIKDLISFLKNKK
-14 VLILGFGREGKSTYN
+14 ILILGFGREGKSTYN
-29 FIRNHLKNQKLY
+29 YIRKYLNDKKIY

-59 SNIECICGNNYLNG
+59 NNIECICGKEYLNG
-73 LEDYD
+73 LENYD
-78 IIIKTPGIAFVN
+78 IIIKTPGIALVN
-90 MDITKFKD
+90 MDITNFKD

-105 LFLEFSDN
+105 LFLEFCDN

-126 TSSLIYSVLKNQ
+126 TSSLIYSVLKAQ
-138 NKNVLLLG
+138 NKNALLLG
-146 NIGNPIFDYIDEINE
+146 NIGNPIFDYIDEITE

-174 EFTKNSPNISI
+174 EFTNNSPNISI

-199 YNDYVEA
+199 YNEYLEA
-206 KLNIFK
+206 KFNIFK
-212 YQNENDY
+212 FQKENDY
-219 FLYDYDNSELKGRIK
+219 FLYDYDNNELKERI
-234 DTKPTQYKVSFNE
+234 TYTNSIQYKVSFNE
-247 KDSDIKIENNMVVI
+247 KYADIKIQNNMIVI
-261 KGKEIYDINSPRN
+261 KDKEIYDINSPRN
-274 LLGEY
+274 LLGDY

-287 LGVVNILNLDMNIAI
+287 LGVVDILNLDINQAV
-302 KTITEFKTL
+302 KTISEFKTL
-311 KHRLEFIGQID
+311 KHRLEFIGEIN

-340 AIKALKDVGTLII
+340 AIKALKDVDTLII

-368 LDKCDVQNII
+368 LDKCDVKNII

-391 KANKCIIVSTL
+391 KTNKCIIVNTL
-402 EEAVQVAS
+402 EEAVKEAS
-410 KKTEKGKSCLLSPA
+410 LKTEKEKSCLLSPA

-444 VLKKGTVLFSK
+444 VMNLK

>member
-1 MVKEIISFLENKK
+1 MIKDLISFLENKK
-14 VLILGFGREGKSTYN
+14 ILILGFGREGKSTYN
-29 FIRNHLKNQKLY
+29 FIRKYLNDKKIY

-59 SNIECICGNNYLNG
+59 NNIECICGKEYLNG
-73 LEDYD
+73 LENYD

-90 MDITKFKD
+90 MDITSFKD

-105 LFLEFSDN
+105 LFLEFYDN
-113 KTIGITGTKGKST
+113 KTIGVTGTKGKST
-126 TSSLIYSVLKNQ
+126 TSSLIYSVLKDQ
-138 NKNVLLLG
+138 DKNVLLLG
-146 NIGNPIFDYIDEINE
+146 NIGNPIFDYIDEINQ

-174 EFTKNSPNISI
+174 EFTNNSPNISI

-199 YNDYVEA
+199 YDDYVEA
-206 KLNIFK
+206 KFNIFK
-212 YQNENDY
+212 FQKENDY
-219 FLYDYDNSELKGRIK
+219 FLYDYDNSELKERIK
-234 DTKPTQYKVSFNE
+234 HTNSIQYKVSFNE
-247 KDSDIKIENNMVVI
+247 EDSDIKIENNMVVI
-261 KGKEIYDINSPRN
+261 KDKEIYDINSPRN
-274 LLGEY
+274 LLGDY

-287 LGVVNILNLDMNIAI
+287 LGVSDILNLDMNKAM
-302 KTITEFKTL
+302 KTISEFKTL

-340 AIKALKDVGTLII
+340 AIKALKDVDTLII

-368 LDKCDVQNII
+368 LDKCDVKNII

-385 KIAKMM
+385 KIAEMM
-391 KANKCIIVSTL
+391 KTNKCIIVNTL
-402 EEAVQVAS
+402 EEAVEEAS
-410 KKTEKGKSCLLSPA
+410 IKTEKGKSCLLSPA

-444 VLKKGTVLFSK
+444 VMNLK

>member
-1 MVKEIISFLENKK
+1 MVKEIINFLENKK

-59 SNIECICGNNYLNG
+59 NNIECICGNNYLNG

-138 NKNVLLLG
+138 EKNVLLLG
-146 NIGNPIFDYIDEINE
+146 NIGNPIFDYIDEIVE

-206 KLNIFK
+206 KFNIFK
-212 YQNENDY
+212 FQNENDY
-219 FLYDYDNSELKGRIK
+219 FLYDYDNIELKERIE

-247 KDSDIKIENNMVVI
+247 KDSDIKIENNMIVI

-340 AIKALKDVGTLII
+340 AIKALKDVDTLII

-358 GIDYSEFAEF
+358 GIDYSAFAEF
-368 LDKCDVQNII
+368 LDKCGVQNII

-444 VLKKGTVLFSK
+444 VLNLK

>member
-1 MVKEIISFLENKK
+1 MIKDLISFLKNKK
-14 VLILGFGREGKSTYN
+14 ILILGFGREGKSTYN
-29 FIRNHLKNQKLY
+29 YIRKYLNDKKIY

-59 SNIECICGNNYLNG
+59 NNIECICGKEYLNG
-73 LEDYD
+73 LENYD
-78 IIIKTPGIAFVN
+78 IIIKTPGIALVN
-90 MDITKFKD
+90 MDITNFKD

-105 LFLEFSDN
+105 LFLEFCDN

-126 TSSLIYSVLKNQ
+126 TSSLIYSVLKAQ
-138 NKNVLLLG
+138 NKNALLLG
-146 NIGNPIFDYIDEINE
+146 NPIFNYIDEITE

-174 EFTKNSPNISI
+174 EFTNNSPNISI

-199 YNDYVEA
+199 YNEYVEA
-206 KLNIFK
+206 KFNIFK
-212 YQNENDY
+212 FQKENDY
-219 FLYDYDNSELKGRIK
+219 FLYDYDNNELKERI
-234 DTKPTQYKVSFNE
+234 TYTNSIQYKVSFNE
-247 KDSDIKIENNMVVI
+247 KDADIKIQNNMIVI
-261 KGKEIYDINSPRN
+261 KDKEIYDINSPRN
-274 LLGEY
+274 LLGDY

-287 LGVVNILNLDMNIAI
+287 LGVVDILNLDINQAV
-302 KTITEFKTL
+302 KTISEFETL
-311 KHRLEFIGQID
+311 KHRLEFIGEIN

-340 AIKALKDVGTLII
+340 AIKALKDVDTLII

-368 LDKCDVQNII
+368 LDKCDVKNII

-391 KANKCIIVSTL
+391 KTNKCIIVNTL
-402 EEAVQVAS
+402 EEAVKEAS
-410 KKTEKGKSCLLSPA
+410 LKTEKEKSCLLSPA

-444 VLKKGTVLFSK
+444 VMNLK

>member
-1 MVKEIISFLENKK
+1 MIKDLISFLKNKK
-14 VLILGFGREGKSTYN
+14 ILILGFGREGKSTYN
-29 FIRNHLKNQKLY
+29 YIRKYLNDKKIY

-59 SNIECICGNNYLNG
+59 NNIECICGKEYLNG
-73 LEDYD
+73 LENYD
-78 IIIKTPGIAFVN
+78 IIIKTPGIALVN
-90 MDITKFKD
+90 MDITNFKD

-105 LFLEFSDN
+105 LFLEFCDN

-126 TSSLIYSVLKNQ
+126 TSSLIYSVLKAQ
-138 NKNVLLLG
+138 NKNALLLG
-146 NIGNPIFDYIDEINE
+146 NIGNPIFNYIDEITE

-174 EFTKNSPNISI
+174 EFTNNSPNISI

-199 YNDYVEA
+199 YNEYVEA
-206 KLNIFK
+206 KFNIFK
-212 YQNENDY
+212 FQKENDY
-219 FLYDYDNSELKGRIK
+219 FLYDYDNNELKERITYTNSIK
-234 DTKPTQYKVSFNE
+234 YKVSFNE
-247 KDSDIKIENNMVVI
+247 KDADIKIQNNMIVI
-261 KGKEIYDINSPRN
+261 KDKEIYDINSPRN
-274 LLGEY
+274 LLGDY

-287 LGVVNILNLDMNIAI
+287 LGVVDILNLDINQAV
-302 KTITEFKTL
+302 KTISEFETL
-311 KHRLEFIGQID
+311 KHRLEFIGEIN

-340 AIKALKDVGTLII
+340 AIKALKDVDTLII

-368 LDKCDVQNII
+368 LDKCDVKNII

-391 KANKCIIVSTL
+391 KTNKCIIVNTL
-402 EEAVQVAS
+402 EEAVKEAS
-410 KKTEKGKSCLLSPA
+410 LKTEKEKSCLLSPA

-444 VLKKGTVLFSK
+444 VMNLK

>member
-1 MVKEIISFLENKK
+1 MIKDLISFLENKK
-14 VLILGFGREGKSTYN
+14 ILILGFGREGKSTYN
-29 FIRNHLKNQKLY
+29 FIRKFLNDKKIY

-59 SNIECICGNNYLNG
+59 NNIECICGKEYLNG
-73 LEDYD
+73 LENYD

-90 MDITKFKD
+90 MDITSFKD

-105 LFLEFSDN
+105 LFLEFYDN
-113 KTIGITGTKGKST
+113 KTIGVTGTKGKST
-126 TSSLIYSVLKNQ
+126 TSSLIYSVLRDQ
-138 NKNVLLLG
+138 DKNVLLLG
-146 NIGNPIFDYIDEINE
+146 NIGNPIFDYIDEINQ

-174 EFTKNSPNISI
+174 EFTNNSPNISI

-199 YNDYVEA
+199 YDDYVEA
-206 KLNIFK
+206 KFNIFK
-212 YQNENDY
+212 FQKENDY
-219 FLYDYDNSELKGRIK
+219 LLYDYDNSELKERIK
-234 DTKPTQYKVSFNE
+234 HTNSIQYKVSFNE
-247 KDSDIKIENNMVVI
+247 EDSDIKIENNMVVI
-261 KGKEIYDINSPRN
+261 KDKEIYDINSPRN
-274 LLGEY
+274 LLGDY

-287 LGVVNILNLDMNIAI
+287 LGVSDILNLDMNKAM
-302 KTITEFKTL
+302 KTISEFKTL

-340 AIKALKDVGTLII
+340 AIKALKDVDTLII

-358 GIDYSEFAEF
+358 GIDYSEFAGF

-385 KIAKMM
+385 KIAEMM
-391 KANKCIIVSTL
+391 KTNKCIIVNTL
-402 EEAVQVAS
+402 EEAVEEAS
-410 KKTEKGKSCLLSPA
+410 IKTEKGKSCLLSPA

-444 VLKKGTVLFSK
+444 VMNLK